1 MAIYKRDND
10 TSYTLGITLTIELLK
25 TKPHLVKQVYFHTNF
40 DKKEA
45 YDLIVEL
52 CEKNRINIVT
62 GNKIFNVLSQKDNC
76 YVIGEFFKFSS
87 NIDFN
92 ANHLVLVNPSDSG
105 NLGTIMRSALG
116 FDITNI
122 AIINPAVDCFNP
134 KTIRSSMGAIFH
146 LNIQYYKDF
155 NEYYRNDLTRDYFPF
170 MLKAKGELSN
180 ISSLLTDKNYS
191 LIFGNEATGLSDEFL
206 EIGSPIIIKHSNKI
220 DSLNL
225 PIAVSIALYEVNK
238 SR

>member
-1 MAIYKRDND
+1 MALYKRENN

-25 TKPHLVKQVYFHTNF
+25 TKPDLVKQVYFHTNF
-40 DKKEA
+40 DKKDA

-52 CEKNRINIVT
+52 CKKHHINIVT
-62 GNKIFNVLSQKDNC
+62 GNKIFNILSQKDNC
-76 YVIGEFFKFSS
+76 YVICEFIKFES
-87 NIDFN
+87 NIEEN
-92 ANHLVLVNPSDSG
+92 SNHLVLVNPSDSG

-116 FDITNI
+116 FNINNI

-146 LNIQYYKDF
+146 LNIKYYDSF
-155 NEYYRNDLTRDYFPF
+155 DEYYRQNLTRDFFPF
-170 MLKAKGELSN
+170 MLKAKAELSN
-180 ISSLLTDKNYS
+180 ISSLLTEKKYS
-191 LIFGNEATGLSDEFL
+191 LIFGNEATGLSDDFL
-206 EIGSPIIIKHSNKI
+206 KVGSPIIIKHSNLI

>member
-1 MAIYKRDND
+1 MALYKRENN

-25 TKPHLVKQVYFHTNF
+25 TKPELVKQVYFHSNF

-52 CEKNRINIVT
+52 CQKHQINIVT
-62 GNKIFNVLSQKDNC
+62 GNKIFNILSQKDNC
-76 YVIGEFFKFSS
+76 YVIAEFFKFDSK
-87 NIDFN
+87 IDN
-92 ANHLVLVNPSDSG
+92 NRNHLVLVNPSDSG

-116 FDITNI
+116 FNIVDIV
-122 AIINPAVDCFNP
+122 IINPAVDCFNP

-146 LNIQYYKDF
+146 LNIQYFDSF
-155 NEYYRNDLTRDYFPF
+155 EEYLNQNLTRDYFPF
-170 MLKAKGELSN
+170 MLKAKAELSD
-180 ISSLLTDKNYS
+180 IGPLLGDKKYS
-191 LIFGNEATGLSDEFL
+191 LIFGNEATGLSDKFL
-206 EIGSPIIIKHSNKI
+206 EVGTPIIIKHSNKI

-238 SR
+238 K